1 MASLAA
7 KPLSAVEV
15 QAIPVMDTIFALS
28 TGAPPSGI
36 GIIRIT
42 GPQVRAALLAIA
54 GTVPEPRRA
63 QRARFSNGN
72 GEVLDDGLVLFFAG
86 PRSVTGEDLGE
97 LHCHGGRAV
106 IAALEKALG
115 AIPGCRRA
123 EPGEFTRRAFANG
136 RIDLAEAE
144 GLADLLSAETELQ
157 RRSAVAM
164 AGGAL
169 SRKAE
174 NWRERVLLASARI
187 EAVLD
192 FEDEDDVAALPSSFS
207 DNLAS
212 FAGELQSA
220 VNAPHAE
227 KLKEGY
233 RIAIAGPPNA
243 GKSTLFNALTNSAA
257 AITADL
263 AGTTRDVLE
272 RPVALEGIPLT
283 FVDMAGL
290 RDAAGDAIE
299 AIGIERA
306 QAELAKADLV
316 LWLGAESEGPA
327 GCWEIAAQVDR
338 ESGEPKLSPRH
349 RISAITGEGMQYLR
363 ADLIAHARTAMPG
376 PQEVALN
383 ARQRDLLVRAAGAI
397 NEAGHEHDPLLAA
410 EQLRLARAAFDAL
423 LGRTATED
431 VLDTLFGRFC
441 IGK

>member
-1 MASLAA
+1 
-7 KPLSAVEV
+7 
-15 QAIPVMDTIFALS
+15 MDTIFALS

-42 GPQVRAALLAIA
+42 GPQVRAALMTVA
-54 GTVPEPRRA
+54 GRVPEPRKAERA
-63 QRARFSNGN
+63 CFRNPE

-106 IAALEKALG
+106 IAAIELALG
-115 AIPGCRRA
+115 KISHCRRA

-144 GLADLLSAETELQ
+144 GLADLLSAETEMQ
-157 RRSAVAM
+157 RRSAMAM

-169 SRKAE
+169 SRQAE
-174 NWRERVLLASARI
+174 LWRERVLLASAQV

-192 FEDEDDVAALPSSFS
+192 FGDEDDVASLPESFS
-207 DNLAS
+207 GELAS
-212 FAGELQSA
+212 LAQELQTA
-220 VNAPHAE
+220 INAPHAE
-227 KLKEGY
+227 KLKDGY
-233 RIAIAGPPNA
+233 RIAIGGPPNA
-243 GKSTLFNALTNSAA
+243 GKSTLFNALTDSSA

-272 RPVALEGIPLT
+272 RPVAVEGIPLT

-290 RDAAGDAIE
+290 RNIAGDEIE

-306 QAELAKADLV
+306 QAELAKADLI
-316 LWLGAESEGPA
+316 LWLGTEGEGPP
-327 GCWEIAAQVDR
+327 GVWEIAAQADR
-338 ESGEPKLSPRH
+338 GGAADKHAPRH
-349 RISAITGEGMQYLR
+349 RISAISGEGMSDLR

-383 ARQRDLLVRAAGAI
+383 MRQRDLLARAANAI
-397 NEAGHEHDPLLAA
+397 ADGGHERDPLLTA
-410 EQLRLARAAFDAL
+410 EQLRIARLAFDAL

-431 VLDTLFGRFC
+431 VLDALFGRFC